1 MKKTW
6 KLVTIVLMIGLV
18 VGMIISNSTNAAGV
32 SLSTEH
38 GEVTKDDNIQVTISG
53 SGAKLSYING
63 LILNYDTNYLEYK
76 SCYSDEEKD
85 KALIVTD
92 HPDEKKL
99 NIQFNQNGDESK
111 MTSKIV
117 LNFIAKQATTKS
129 TVISPGRREENET
142 IIRVKADQNAKEEE
156 VNCNDIPEISI
167 NIKEKQEETLQ
178 PELSTDTVSLKVGDI
193 ADVTITNN
201 ANMDGY
207 TWSSDNANIATVEGT
222 TNGCK
227 ITGKSEGTTTVK
239 LSNETVTKKVN
250 VTVEPK
256 ETQQQLTINPTSAT
270 IAKNGTQKFELNK
283 QGNCTWSSD
292 NENVAKV
299 DSTGLVTGVGVGTAT
314 ITATITTTDGTE
326 TVSATI
332 TVTDNSQPDP
342 TPDPTPNPTPTP
354 DPTPDVPTGE
364 QIDVGKSTTITIG
377 NKSSISGNCTWKS
390 DNESVAI
397 VDNNGTITGVAKG
410 TANITVTT
418 PTGKSATIKVTVN
431 EVDNSDTSK
440 PVLTPASI
448 TVPEGYTFTITSDK
462 PVTWMIG
469 SEGVAKIVSSD
480 TTKATIQ
487 AVAKGQAMVIAT
499 STANQDAQATT
510 SIEVIEKQVEVVDN
524 SNNGGNANNGGTAN
538 NGGSQGNS
546 KTGGATTQNTSSS
559 ANEAVPATGENS
571 VETIAILVI
580 ATLFIAAIVFRKRSR
595 IK

>member
-18 VGMIISNSTNAAGV
+18 VGMIISNSTNANEAFSVITNPTSSEIKLGQEVLVTLKAKDGSSFYHIEGLGFKYDSSFFNWDPKYTKTNENGLTVNADSQQNDTVFIDYTSDTGINEITLGFISNGKAGKTQIQSV
-32 SLSTEH
+32 GDGDKNPIIS
-38 GEVTKDDNIQVTISG
+38 VTKGEPDSSVYDQQISIQITIVENTPSKEEPVLDSSDVTV
-53 SGAKLSYING
+53 K
-63 LILNYDTNYLEYK
+63 
-76 SCYSDEEKD
+76 
-85 KALIVTD
+85 V
-92 HPDEKKL
+92 
-99 NIQFNQNGDESK
+99 DESK
-111 MTSKIV
+111 
-117 LNFIAKQATTKS
+117 
-129 TVISPGRREENET
+129 E
-142 IIRVKADQNAKEEE
+142 VK
-156 VNCNDIPEISI
+156 
-167 NIKEKQEETLQ
+167 
-178 PELSTDTVSLKVGDI
+178 
-193 ADVTITNN
+193 ITNK
-201 ANMDGY
+201 ANIGEGY
-207 TWSSDNANIATVEGT
+207 KWSSDNANIATVEET
-222 TNGCK
+222 TDGCK

-239 LSNETVTKKVN
+239 LSNGTVTKTVN
-250 VTVEPK
+250 VTVESK
-256 ETQQQLTINPTSAT
+256 ETPQQLTINPTSAT

-283 QGNCTWSSD
+283 QGNYTWSSD

-299 DSTGLVTGVGVGTAT
+299 DSTGLVTGVGAGTAT
-314 ITATITTTDGTE
+314 ITATDGTE

-342 TPDPTPNPTPTP
+342 TPDPTP
-354 DPTPDVPTGE
+354 DVPTSE
-364 QIDVGKSTTITIG
+364 QINVGKSTTITIG

-390 DNESVAI
+390 DNESVAK

-431 EVDNSDTSK
+431 EVDNGDTSK

>member
-6 KLVTIVLMIGLV
+6 KLVTIVVMIGLV
-18 VGMIISNSTNAAGV
+18 VGMIISNNTNAAGV

-38 GEVTKDDNIQVTISG
+38 GEVTKNDNIQVTISG
-53 SGAKLSYING
+53 SGAELFYING
-63 LILNYDTNYLEYK
+63 LILNYDNNYLEYK
-76 SCYSDEEKD
+76 SCNSDKNSD
-85 KALIVTD
+85 LLIVTD
-92 HPDEKKL
+92 HSDEKFL
-99 NIQFNQNGDESK
+99 NIQFNQNKDESK
-111 MTSKIV
+111 MTSNIT
-117 LNFIAKQATTKS
+117 LNFYAKQATTKA
-129 TVISPGRREENET
+129 TEISPSGTENET
-142 IIRVKADQNAKEEE
+142 QIIVKANQNADEEN
-156 VNCNDIPEISI
+156 VKYSDISKISI
-167 NIKEKQEETLQ
+167 NIKEKQEETIE
-178 PELSTDTVSLKVGDI
+178 PELSTYTVSLKVGDI

-227 ITGKSEGTTTVK
+227 ITGKSEGTTTVRLNGPVPK
-239 LSNETVTKKVN
+239 TVN
-250 VTVEPK
+250 VTVESK
-256 ETQQQLTINPTSAT
+256 ETQQLLTINPTSAT
-270 IAKNGTQKFELNK
+270 INKNGTQKFELNK
-283 QGNCTWSSD
+283 QGNYTWSSD

-299 DSTGLVTGVGVGTAT
+299 DSTGLVTGVGAGTAK
-314 ITATITTTDGTE
+314 ITAANEKE
-326 TVSATI
+326 TVFATI
-332 TVTDNSQPDP
+332 EVTDNSQPDP
-342 TPDPTPNPTPTP
+342 TPDPKP
-354 DPTPDVPTGE
+354 DPTPLVPTGV
-364 QIDVGKSTTITIG
+364 QIDVGKSTTVAIE

-390 DNESVAI
+390 DNESVAK

-431 EVDNSDTSK
+431 EVDNGDTSK

-524 SNNGGNANNGGTAN
+524 SNNGGNANNSGTAN

-559 ANEAVPATGENS
+559 ANEAVPATGESS

>member
-18 VGMIISNSTNAAGV
+18 VGMIISNSTNANEAFSVITNTTEIKLGQEVLVTLKANDGSSFYHIEGLGFKYDSSFFNWDPKYTKTNENGLTVNADSQQNDTVFINYTSDTGINEITLGFISKGKAGETQIQSV
-32 SLSTEH
+32 GDGDKNPIISVTKGEPDSSVYDQQISIQITIVENTPSKEEPVLDSS
-38 GEVTKDDNIQVTISG
+38 EVTVKV
-53 SGAKLSYING
+53 
-63 LILNYDTNYLEYK
+63 
-76 SCYSDEEKD
+76 
-85 KALIVTD
+85 
-92 HPDEKKL
+92 
-99 NIQFNQNGDESK
+99 DESK
-111 MTSKIV
+111 
-117 LNFIAKQATTKS
+117 
-129 TVISPGRREENET
+129 E
-142 IIRVKADQNAKEEE
+142 VK
-156 VNCNDIPEISI
+156 
-167 NIKEKQEETLQ
+167 
-178 PELSTDTVSLKVGDI
+178 
-193 ADVTITNN
+193 ITNK
-201 ANMDGY
+201 ANIGEGY
-207 TWSSDNANIATVEGT
+207 TWSSDNANIATVEET
-222 TNGCK
+222 TDGCK

-239 LSNETVTKKVN
+239 LSNGTVTKTVN
-250 VTVEPK
+250 VTVESK
-256 ETQQQLTINPTSAT
+256 ETPQQLTINPTSAT

-283 QGNCTWSSD
+283 QGNYTWSSD

-299 DSTGLVTGVGVGTAT
+299 DSTGLVTGVGAGTAT
-314 ITATITTTDGTE
+314 ITATDGTE

-342 TPDPTPNPTPTP
+342 TPDPTPDPKP
-354 DPTPDVPTGE
+354 DPTPLVPTGV
-364 QIDVGKSTTITIG
+364 QIDVGKSTTVTIE

-390 DNESVAI
+390 DNESVAK

-431 EVDNSDTSK
+431 EVDNGDTSK

-487 AVAKGQAMVIAT
+487 AVAKGKAIVIAT
-499 STANQDAQATT
+499 STSNQDAQATT

-524 SNNGGNANNGGTAN
+524 TNNSGNVNNSGTAN

-559 ANEAVPATGENS
+559 ANEAVPATGESS

>member
-18 VGMIISNSTNAAGV
+18 VGMIISNSTNAKEAFSVITNTTEIKLGQEVLVTLKANDGSSFYHIEGLGFKYDSSFFNWDPKYTKTNENGLTVNADSQQNDTVFINYTSDTGINEITLGFISNGKAGETQIQSV
-32 SLSTEH
+32 GDGDKNPIIS
-38 GEVTKDDNIQVTISG
+38 VTKGEPDSSVYDQQISIQITIVENTPSKEEPVLDSSDVTV
-53 SGAKLSYING
+53 K
-63 LILNYDTNYLEYK
+63 
-76 SCYSDEEKD
+76 
-85 KALIVTD
+85 V
-92 HPDEKKL
+92 
-99 NIQFNQNGDESK
+99 DESK
-111 MTSKIV
+111 
-117 LNFIAKQATTKS
+117 
-129 TVISPGRREENET
+129 E
-142 IIRVKADQNAKEEE
+142 VK
-156 VNCNDIPEISI
+156 
-167 NIKEKQEETLQ
+167 
-178 PELSTDTVSLKVGDI
+178 
-193 ADVTITNN
+193 ITNK
-201 ANMDGY
+201 ANIGEGY
-207 TWSSDNANIATVEGT
+207 TWSSDNANIATVEET
-222 TNGCK
+222 TDGCK

-239 LSNETVTKKVN
+239 LSNGTVTKTVN
-250 VTVEPK
+250 VTVESK
-256 ETQQQLTINPTSAT
+256 ETQQKLTINPTSAT

-283 QGNCTWSSD
+283 QGNYTWSSD
-292 NENVAKV
+292 NELVAK
-299 DSTGLVTGVGVGTAT
+299 
-314 ITATITTTDGTE
+314 
-326 TVSATI
+326 
-332 TVTDNSQPDP
+332 
-342 TPDPTPNPTPTP
+342 
-354 DPTPDVPTGE
+354 
-364 QIDVGKSTTITIG
+364 
-377 NKSSISGNCTWKS
+377 
-390 DNESVAI
+390 

-431 EVDNSDTSK
+431 EVDNGDTSK

-524 SNNGGNANNGGTAN
+524 SNNGGNANNSGTAN

-559 ANEAVPATGENS
+559 ANEAVPATGESS

>member
-6 KLVTIVLMIGLV
+6 KLVTIVVMIGLV
-18 VGMIISNSTNAAGV
+18 VGMIISNNTNAAGV

-38 GEVTKDDNIQVTISG
+38 GEVTKNDNIQVTISG
-53 SGAKLSYING
+53 SGAELFYING
-63 LILNYDTNYLEYK
+63 LILNYDNNYLEYK
-76 SCYSDEEKD
+76 SCNSDKNSD
-85 KALIVTD
+85 LLIVTD
-92 HPDEKKL
+92 HSDEKFL
-99 NIQFNQNGDESK
+99 NIQFNQNKDESK
-111 MTSKIV
+111 MTSNIT
-117 LNFIAKQATTKS
+117 LNFYAKQATTKA
-129 TVISPGRREENET
+129 TEISPSGTENET
-142 IIRVKADQNAKEEE
+142 QIIVKANQNADEEN
-156 VNCNDIPEISI
+156 VKYSDISKISI
-167 NIKEKQEETLQ
+167 NIKEKQEETIE
-178 PELSTDTVSLKVGDI
+178 PELSTYTVSLKVGDI

-207 TWSSDNANIATVEGT
+207 TWSSDNANIATVEET
-222 TNGCK
+222 TDGCK
-227 ITGKSEGTTTVK
+227 ITGKSEGTTTVR
-239 LSNETVTKKVN
+239 LNGPVTKTVN
-250 VTVEPK
+250 VTVESK
-256 ETQQQLTINPTSAT
+256 ETQLTINPTSAT

-283 QGNCTWSSD
+283 QGNYTWSSD

-299 DSTGLVTGVGVGTAT
+299 DSTGLVTGVGAGTAT
-314 ITATITTTDGTE
+314 ITAAGEKE

-342 TPDPTPNPTPTP
+342 TPDPTPDQKPL
-354 DPTPDVPTGE
+354 VPTGV
-364 QIDVGKSTTITIG
+364 QIDVGKSTTVTIE

-390 DNESVAI
+390 DNESVAK

-431 EVDNSDTSK
+431 EVDNGDTSK

-524 SNNGGNANNGGTAN
+524 SNNGGNANNSGTAN

-559 ANEAVPATGENS
+559 ANEAVPATGESS

>member
-6 KLVTIVLMIGLV
+6 KLVTIVVMIGLV
-18 VGMIISNSTNAAGV
+18 VGMIISNNTNAAGV

-38 GEVTKDDNIQVTISG
+38 GEVTKNDNIQVTISG
-53 SGAKLSYING
+53 SGAELFYING
-63 LILNYDTNYLEYK
+63 LILNYDNNYLEYK
-76 SCYSDEEKD
+76 SCNSDKNRD
-85 KALIVTD
+85 LLIVTD
-92 HPDEKKL
+92 HSDEKFL
-99 NIQFNQNGDESK
+99 NIQFNQNKDESK
-111 MTSKIV
+111 MTSNIT
-117 LNFIAKQATTKS
+117 LNFYAKQATTKA
-129 TVISPGRREENET
+129 TEISPSGTENET
-142 IIRVKADQNAKEEE
+142 QIIVKANQNADEEN
-156 VNCNDIPEISI
+156 VKYSDISKISI
-167 NIKEKQEETLQ
+167 NIKEKQEETIE
-178 PELSTDTVSLKVGDI
+178 PELSTYTVSLKVGDS

-207 TWSSDNANIATVEGT
+207 TWSSDNANIATVEKT
-222 TNGCK
+222 TDGCK

-239 LSNETVTKKVN
+239 LSNGTVTKTVN
-250 VTVEPK
+250 VTVESK
-256 ETQQQLTINPTSAT
+256 ETPQQLTINPTSAT

-283 QGNCTWSSD
+283 QGNYTWSSD

-299 DSTGLVTGVGVGTAT
+299 DSTGLVTGVGAGTAT
-314 ITATITTTDGTE
+314 ITATDGTE

-342 TPDPTPNPTPTP
+342 TPDPTP
-354 DPTPDVPTGE
+354 DVPTSE
-364 QIDVGKSTTITIG
+364 QINVGKSTTVTIE

-390 DNESVAI
+390 DNESVAK

-431 EVDNSDTSK
+431 EVDNGDTSK

-524 SNNGGNANNGGTAN
+524 SNNGGNTNNGGTAN

>member
-18 VGMIISNSTNAAGV
+18 VGMIISNSTNANEAFSV
-32 SLSTEH
+32 ITNTTEIKL
-38 GEVTKDDNIQVTISG
+38 GQEVLVTLKANNGSSFYHIEGLGFKYDPSFFNWDTKYTKTNE
-53 SGAKLSYING
+53 NG
-63 LILNYDTNYLEYK
+63 LTVNADSQQNDTVFIDYTSDTGTNEITLGFISKGKAGETQIQSVGDGDKNPIISVTQGEPDSSVYDQQISIQITIVENTPSKEEPVLD
-76 SCYSDEEKD
+76 SSD
-85 KALIVTD
+85 VTV
-92 HPDEKKL
+92 KV
-99 NIQFNQNGDESK
+99 DESK
-111 MTSKIV
+111 
-117 LNFIAKQATTKS
+117 
-129 TVISPGRREENET
+129 E
-142 IIRVKADQNAKEEE
+142 VK
-156 VNCNDIPEISI
+156 
-167 NIKEKQEETLQ
+167 
-178 PELSTDTVSLKVGDI
+178 
-193 ADVTITNN
+193 ITNK
-201 ANMDGY
+201 ANIGEGY
-207 TWSSDNANIATVEGT
+207 KWSSDNANIATVEGT
-222 TNGCK
+222 TDGCK
-227 ITGKSEGTTTVK
+227 ITGKSEGTTTVR
-239 LSNETVTKKVN
+239 LSNETVTKTVN

-256 ETQQQLTINPTSAT
+256 ETPQQLTINPRSAT

-299 DSTGLVTGVGVGTAT
+299 DSTGLVTGVGAGTAT
-314 ITATITTTDGTE
+314 ITATITATDGTE

-342 TPDPTPNPTPTP
+342 TPDPTP
-354 DPTPDVPTGE
+354 DVPTSE
-364 QIDVGKSTTITIG
+364 QINVGKSTTITIG

-431 EVDNSDTSK
+431 EVDNGDTSK

-524 SNNGGNANNGGTAN
+524 SNNGGNTNNGGTAN

>member
-6 KLVTIVLMIGLV
+6 KLVTIVVMIGLV
-18 VGMIISNSTNAAGV
+18 VGMIISNNTNAAGV
-32 SLSTEH
+32 SLSTAQT
-38 GEVTKDDNIQVTISG
+38 EVTKDDNIQVTISG
-53 SGAKLSYING
+53 SGAKLFLING
-63 LILNYDTNYLEYK
+63 LILNYDNNYLEYK
-76 SCYSDEEKD
+76 SCNSDKNSD
-85 KALIVTD
+85 LLIVTD
-92 HPDEKKL
+92 HSDEKFL
-99 NIQFNQNGDESK
+99 NIQFNQNKDESK
-111 MTSKIV
+111 MTSNIT
-117 LNFIAKQATTKS
+117 LNFYAKQATTKA
-129 TVISPGRREENET
+129 TEISPSGTENET
-142 IIRVKADQNAKEEE
+142 QIIVKANQNADEEN
-156 VNCNDIPEISI
+156 VKYSDISKISI
-167 NIKEKQEETLQ
+167 NIKEKQEETIE
-178 PELSTDTVSLKVGDI
+178 PELSTYTVGLKVGAS

-207 TWSSDNANIATVEGT
+207 TWSCTDQNVATITVDEAT
-222 TNGCK
+222 KTCK
-227 ITGKSEGTTTVK
+227 ITGIKAGETTVI
-239 LSNETVTKKVN
+239 LSNETVNVKK
-250 VTVEPK
+250 
-256 ETQQQLTINPTSAT
+256 
-270 IAKNGTQKFELNK
+270 
-283 QGNCTWSSD
+283 
-292 NENVAKV
+292 
-299 DSTGLVTGVGVGTAT
+299 
-314 ITATITTTDGTE
+314 
-326 TVSATI
+326 TVSVK
-332 TVTDNSQPDP
+332 VTDNSQPDP
-342 TPDPTPNPTPTP
+342 TPDPTPDQKPL
-354 DPTPDVPTGE
+354 VPTGV
-364 QIDVGKSTTITIG
+364 QIDVGKSTTVTIE

-390 DNESVAI
+390 DNESVAK

-431 EVDNSDTSK
+431 EVDNGDTSK

-524 SNNGGNANNGGTAN
+524 SNNGGNANNSGTAN

-559 ANEAVPATGENS
+559 ANEAVPATGESS

>member
-18 VGMIISNSTNAAGV
+18 VGMIISNSTNANEAFSV
-32 SLSTEH
+32 ITNTTEIKL
-38 GEVTKDDNIQVTISG
+38 GQEVLVTLKANNGSSFYHIEGLGFKYDSSFFNWDPKYTKTNE
-53 SGAKLSYING
+53 NG
-63 LILNYDTNYLEYK
+63 LTVNADSQQNDTVFIDYTSDTGINEITLGFISNGKAGETQIQSVGDGDKNPIISVTQGEPDSSVYDQQISIQITIVENTPSKEEPVLD
-76 SCYSDEEKD
+76 SSD
-85 KALIVTD
+85 VTV
-92 HPDEKKL
+92 KV
-99 NIQFNQNGDESK
+99 DESK
-111 MTSKIV
+111 
-117 LNFIAKQATTKS
+117 
-129 TVISPGRREENET
+129 E
-142 IIRVKADQNAKEEE
+142 VK
-156 VNCNDIPEISI
+156 
-167 NIKEKQEETLQ
+167 
-178 PELSTDTVSLKVGDI
+178 
-193 ADVTITNN
+193 ITNK
-201 ANMDGY
+201 ANIEEGY
-207 TWSSDNANIATVEGT
+207 TWSSDNANIATVEET
-222 TNGCK
+222 TDGCK

-239 LSNETVTKKVN
+239 LSNGTVTKTVN
-250 VTVEPK
+250 VTVESK
-256 ETQQQLTINPTSAT
+256 ETPQQLTINPTSAT

-283 QGNCTWSSD
+283 QGNYTWSSD

-299 DSTGLVTGVGVGTAT
+299 DSTGLVTGVGAGTAT
-314 ITATITTTDGTE
+314 ITATDGTE

-332 TVTDNSQPDP
+332 TVTDYSKPDP
-342 TPDPTPNPTPTP
+342 TPDPTPV
-354 DPTPDVPTGE
+354 VPTSV
-364 QIDVGKSTTITIG
+364 QIDVGKSTTVTIE

-390 DNESVAI
+390 DNESVAK

-440 PVLTPASI
+440 PILTPASI

-524 SNNGGNANNGGTAN
+524 SNNGGNANNSGTAN

-559 ANEAVPATGENS
+559 ANEAVPATGESS

>member
-18 VGMIISNSTNAAGV
+18 VGMIISNSTNANEAFSV
-32 SLSTEH
+32 ITNTTEIKL
-38 GEVTKDDNIQVTISG
+38 GQEVLVTLKANNGSSFYHIEGLGFKYDSSFFNWDPKYTKTNE
-53 SGAKLSYING
+53 NG
-63 LILNYDTNYLEYK
+63 LTVNADSQQNDTVFIDYTSDTGINEITLGFISNGKAGETQIQSVGDGDKNPIISVTQGEPDSSVYDQQISIQIT
-76 SCYSDEEKD
+76 
-85 KALIVTD
+85 IV
-92 HPDEKKL
+92 
-99 NIQFNQNGDESK
+99 
-111 MTSKIV
+111 
-117 LNFIAKQATTKS
+117 
-129 TVISPGRREENET
+129 ENT
-142 IIRVKADQNAKEEE
+142 PSKEEP
-156 VNCNDIPEISI
+156 VLDS
-167 NIKEKQEETLQ
+167 
-178 PELSTDTVSLKVGDI
+178 S
-193 ADVTITNN
+193 DVTVKVDDSKEVKITNK
-201 ANMDGY
+201 ANIGEGY
-207 TWSSDNANIATVEGT
+207 TWSSDNANIATVEET
-222 TNGCK
+222 TDGCK

-239 LSNETVTKKVN
+239 LSNGTVTKTVN
-250 VTVEPK
+250 VTVESK
-256 ETQQQLTINPTSAT
+256 ETPQQLTINPTSAT

-283 QGNCTWSSD
+283 QGNYTWSSD

-299 DSTGLVTGVGVGTAT
+299 DSTGLVTGVGAGTAT
-314 ITATITTTDGTE
+314 ITATDGTE

-342 TPDPTPNPTPTP
+342 TPDPTPV
-354 DPTPDVPTGE
+354 VPTSV
-364 QIDVGKSTTITIG
+364 QIDVGKSTTVTIE

-390 DNESVAI
+390 DNESVAK

-546 KTGGATTQNTSSS
+546 RTGGATTQNTSSS
-559 ANEAVPATGENS
+559 ANEAVPATGESS

>member
-18 VGMIISNSTNAAGV
+18 VGMIISNSTNANEAFSVITNTTEIKLGQEVLVTLKANDGSSFYHIEGLGFKYDSSFFNWDPKYTKTNENGLTVNADSQQNDTVFINYTSDTGINEITLGFISKGKAGETQIQSV
-32 SLSTEH
+32 GDGDKNPIISVTKGEPDSSVYDQQISIQITIVENTPSKEEPVLDSS
-38 GEVTKDDNIQVTISG
+38 EVTVKV
-53 SGAKLSYING
+53 
-63 LILNYDTNYLEYK
+63 
-76 SCYSDEEKD
+76 
-85 KALIVTD
+85 
-92 HPDEKKL
+92 
-99 NIQFNQNGDESK
+99 DESK
-111 MTSKIV
+111 
-117 LNFIAKQATTKS
+117 
-129 TVISPGRREENET
+129 E
-142 IIRVKADQNAKEEE
+142 VK
-156 VNCNDIPEISI
+156 
-167 NIKEKQEETLQ
+167 
-178 PELSTDTVSLKVGDI
+178 
-193 ADVTITNN
+193 ITNK
-201 ANMDGY
+201 ANIGEGY
-207 TWSSDNANIATVEGT
+207 TWSSDNANIATVEET
-222 TNGCK
+222 TDGCK

-239 LSNETVTKKVN
+239 LSNGTVTKTVN
-250 VTVEPK
+250 VTVESK
-256 ETQQQLTINPTSAT
+256 ETPQQLTINPTSAT

-283 QGNCTWSSD
+283 QGNYTWSSD

-299 DSTGLVTGVGVGTAT
+299 DSTGLVTGVGAGTAT
-314 ITATITTTDGTE
+314 ITATDGTE

-342 TPDPTPNPTPTP
+342 TPDPKP
-354 DPTPDVPTGE
+354 DPTPLVPTGV
-364 QIDVGKSTTITIG
+364 QIDVGKSTTVTIE

-390 DNESVAI
+390 DNESVAK

-431 EVDNSDTSK
+431 EVDNGDTSK

-487 AVAKGQAMVIAT
+487 AVAKGKAIVIAT
-499 STANQDAQATT
+499 STSNQDAQATT

-524 SNNGGNANNGGTAN
+524 TNNSGNVNNSGTAN

-559 ANEAVPATGENS
+559 ANEAVPATGESS

-580 ATLFIAAIVFRKRSR
+580 VTLFIAAIVFRKRSR

>member
-18 VGMIISNSTNAAGV
+18 VGMIISNSTNANEAFSVITNTTEIKLGQEVLVTLKAKDGSSFYHIEGLGFKYDSSFFNWDTKYTKTNENGLTVNADSQQNDTVFINYTSDTGINEITLGFISKGKAGETQIQSV
-32 SLSTEH
+32 GDGDKNPIIS
-38 GEVTKDDNIQVTISG
+38 VTKGEPDSSVYDQQISIQITIVENTPSKEEPVLDSSDVTV
-53 SGAKLSYING
+53 K
-63 LILNYDTNYLEYK
+63 
-76 SCYSDEEKD
+76 
-85 KALIVTD
+85 V
-92 HPDEKKL
+92 
-99 NIQFNQNGDESK
+99 DESK
-111 MTSKIV
+111 
-117 LNFIAKQATTKS
+117 
-129 TVISPGRREENET
+129 E
-142 IIRVKADQNAKEEE
+142 VK
-156 VNCNDIPEISI
+156 
-167 NIKEKQEETLQ
+167 
-178 PELSTDTVSLKVGDI
+178 
-193 ADVTITNN
+193 ITNK
-201 ANMDGY
+201 ANIGEGY
-207 TWSSDNANIATVEGT
+207 KWSSDNANIATVEET
-222 TNGCK
+222 TDGCK

-239 LSNETVTKKVN
+239 LNGPVTKTVN
-250 VTVEPK
+250 VTVESK
-256 ETQQQLTINPTSAT
+256 ETPQQLTINPTSAT
-270 IAKNGTQKFELNK
+270 INKNGTQKFELNK
-283 QGNCTWSSD
+283 QGNYTWSSD

-299 DSTGLVTGVGVGTAT
+299 DSTGLVTGVGAGTAT
-314 ITATITTTDGTE
+314 ITAAGEKE

-342 TPDPTPNPTPTP
+342 TPDPTPDPKP
-354 DPTPDVPTGE
+354 DPTPLVSTGV
-364 QIDVGKSTTITIG
+364 QIYVGKSTTVTIE
-377 NKSSISGNCTWKS
+377 NKSSISGNCTWES
-390 DNESVAI
+390 DNESVAK

-431 EVDNSDTSK
+431 EVDNGDTSK

-480 TTKATIQ
+480 TTKVTIQ

-524 SNNGGNANNGGTAN
+524 SNNDGNANNSGTAN

-559 ANEAVPATGENS
+559 ANEAVPATGESS

>member
-18 VGMIISNSTNAAGV
+18 VGMIISNSTNANEAFSVITNPTSSEIKLGQEVLVTLKAKDGSSFYHIEGLGFKYDSSFFNWDPKYTKTNENGLTVNADSQQNDTVFIDYTSDTGINEITLGFISNGKAGKTQIQSV
-32 SLSTEH
+32 GDGDKNPIIS
-38 GEVTKDDNIQVTISG
+38 VTKGEPDSSVYDQQISIQITIVENTPSKEEPVLDSSDVTV
-53 SGAKLSYING
+53 K
-63 LILNYDTNYLEYK
+63 
-76 SCYSDEEKD
+76 
-85 KALIVTD
+85 V
-92 HPDEKKL
+92 
-99 NIQFNQNGDESK
+99 DESK
-111 MTSKIV
+111 
-117 LNFIAKQATTKS
+117 
-129 TVISPGRREENET
+129 E
-142 IIRVKADQNAKEEE
+142 VK
-156 VNCNDIPEISI
+156 
-167 NIKEKQEETLQ
+167 
-178 PELSTDTVSLKVGDI
+178 
-193 ADVTITNN
+193 ITNK
-201 ANMDGY
+201 ANIGEGY
-207 TWSSDNANIATVEGT
+207 KWSSDNANIATVEET
-222 TNGCK
+222 TDGCK

-239 LSNETVTKKVN
+239 LSNGTVTKTVN
-250 VTVEPK
+250 VTVESK
-256 ETQQQLTINPTSAT
+256 GTSQQLTINPTSAT

-283 QGNCTWSSD
+283 QRNYTWSSD

-314 ITATITTTDGTE
+314 ITATNETE

-342 TPDPTPNPTPTP
+342 TPDPTPDPKP
-354 DPTPDVPTGE
+354 DPTPLVSTGV
-364 QIDVGKSTTITIG
+364 QIYVGKSTTVTIE

-390 DNESVAI
+390 DNESVAK

-431 EVDNSDTSK
+431 EVDNGDTSK

-524 SNNGGNANNGGTAN
+524 SNNGGNANNSGTAN

-559 ANEAVPATGENS
+559 ANEAVPATGESS

>member
-18 VGMIISNSTNAAGV
+18 VGMIISNSTNATGV
-32 SLSTEH
+32 SLSTAQT
-38 GEVTKDDNIQVTISG
+38 EVTKDDNIQVTISG

-63 LILNYDTNYLEYK
+63 LILKYDTNYLEYK

-129 TVISPGRREENET
+129 TVISPGKREENET

-227 ITGKSEGTTTVK
+227 ITGKSEGTTTVR
-239 LSNETVTKKVN
+239 LNGPVTKTVN
-250 VTVEPK
+250 VTVESK
-256 ETQQQLTINPTSAT
+256 ETPQQLTINPTSAT
-270 IAKNGTQKFELNK
+270 INKNGTQKFELNK
-283 QGNCTWSSD
+283 QGNYTWSSD

-314 ITATITTTDGTE
+314 IKATDETE

-342 TPDPTPNPTPTP
+342 TPDPTPDPKP
-354 DPTPDVPTGE
+354 DPTPLVSTGV
-364 QIDVGKSTTITIG
+364 QIYVGKSTTVTIE

-390 DNESVAI
+390 DNESVAK

-410 TANITVTT
+410 TANIIVTT

-431 EVDNSDTSK
+431 EVDNGDTSK

-524 SNNGGNANNGGTAN
+524 SNNGGNANNSGTAN

-559 ANEAVPATGENS
+559 ANEAVPATGESS

>member
-6 KLVTIVLMIGLV
+6 KLVTIVVMIGLV
-18 VGMIISNSTNAAGV
+18 VGMIISNSTNANEAFSVITNPTTSEIKLGQEVVVTLKANNGSSFYHIEGLGFKYDPSFLDWDSEYTKTDVDGLTINADSQQNGTVFINYTSDTGIKEINLGFKAIKAGV
-32 SLSTEH
+32 TQINSVGDGDKNPIIS
-38 GEVTKDDNIQVTISG
+38 VTKGEPDSSVYDQQISIQITI
-53 SGAKLSYING
+53 
-63 LILNYDTNYLEYK
+63 
-76 SCYSDEEKD
+76 
-85 KALIVTD
+85 V
-92 HPDEKKL
+92 
-99 NIQFNQNGDESK
+99 
-111 MTSKIV
+111 
-117 LNFIAKQATTKS
+117 
-129 TVISPGRREENET
+129 ENT
-142 IIRVKADQNAKEEE
+142 PSKEEP
-156 VNCNDIPEISI
+156 VLDS
-167 NIKEKQEETLQ
+167 
-178 PELSTDTVSLKVGDI
+178 S
-193 ADVTITNN
+193 DVTVKVDEGKEVKITNK
-201 ANMDGY
+201 ANIGEGY
-207 TWSSDNANIATVEGT
+207 TWSSDNANIATVEET
-222 TNGCK
+222 TDGCK

-239 LSNETVTKKVN
+239 LSNGTVTKTVN
-250 VTVEPK
+250 VTVESK
-256 ETQQQLTINPTSAT
+256 ETQQKLTINPTSAT

-283 QGNCTWSSD
+283 QGNYTWSSD

-314 ITATITTTDGTE
+314 ITAANEKE
-326 TVSATI
+326 TVFATI
-332 TVTDNSQPDP
+332 EVTDNSQPDP
-342 TPDPTPNPTPTP
+342 TPDPTPDPKPDQTPL
-354 DPTPDVPTGE
+354 VPTGV
-364 QIDVGKSTTITIG
+364 QIDVGKSTTVAIE

-390 DNESVAI
+390 DNELVAK

-431 EVDNSDTSK
+431 EVDNGDTSK

-524 SNNGGNANNGGTAN
+524 SNNGGNANNSGTAN

-559 ANEAVPATGENS
+559 ANEAVPATGESS

>member
-6 KLVTIVLMIGLV
+6 KLVTIVVMIGLV
-18 VGMIISNSTNAAGV
+18 VGMIISNSTNANEAFSVITNPTTSEIKLGQEVVVTLKANNGSSFYHIEGLGFKYDPSFLDWDSEYTKTDVDGLTINADSQQNGTVFINYTSDTGIKEINLGFKAIKAGV
-32 SLSTEH
+32 TQINSVGDGDKNPIIS
-38 GEVTKDDNIQVTISG
+38 VTKGEPDSSVYDQQISIQITI
-53 SGAKLSYING
+53 
-63 LILNYDTNYLEYK
+63 
-76 SCYSDEEKD
+76 
-85 KALIVTD
+85 V
-92 HPDEKKL
+92 
-99 NIQFNQNGDESK
+99 
-111 MTSKIV
+111 
-117 LNFIAKQATTKS
+117 
-129 TVISPGRREENET
+129 ENT
-142 IIRVKADQNAKEEE
+142 PSKEEP
-156 VNCNDIPEISI
+156 VLDS
-167 NIKEKQEETLQ
+167 
-178 PELSTDTVSLKVGDI
+178 S
-193 ADVTITNN
+193 DVTVKVDEGKEVKITNK
-201 ANMDGY
+201 ANIGEGY
-207 TWSSDNANIATVEGT
+207 KWSSDNANIATVEET
-222 TNGCK
+222 TDGCK
-227 ITGKSEGTTTVK
+227 ITGKSEGTTTVRLNGPVPK
-239 LSNETVTKKVN
+239 TVN
-250 VTVEPK
+250 VTVESK
-256 ETQQQLTINPTSAT
+256 ETPQQLTINPTSAT

-283 QGNCTWSSD
+283 QGNYTWSSD

-299 DSTGLVTGVGVGTAT
+299 DSTGLVTGVGAGTAK
-314 ITATITTTDGTE
+314 ITAANEKE
-326 TVSATI
+326 TVFATI
-332 TVTDNSQPDP
+332 EVTDNSQPDP
-342 TPDPTPNPTPTP
+342 TPDPKP
-354 DPTPDVPTGE
+354 DPTPLVSTGV
-364 QIDVGKSTTITIG
+364 QIYVGKSTTVTIE

-390 DNESVAI
+390 DNESVAK

-431 EVDNSDTSK
+431 EVDNGDTSK

-524 SNNGGNANNGGTAN
+524 SNNGGNANNSGTAN

-559 ANEAVPATGENS
+559 ANEAVPATGESS

>member
-18 VGMIISNSTNAAGV
+18 VGMIISNSTNAKEAFSVITNTTEIKLGQEVLVTLKANDGSSFYHIEGLGFKYDSSFFNWDPKYTKTNENGLTVNADSQQNDTVFINYTSDTGINEITLGFISNGKAGETQIQSV
-32 SLSTEH
+32 GDGDKNPIIS
-38 GEVTKDDNIQVTISG
+38 VTKGEPDSSVYDQQISIQITIVENTPSKEEPVLDSSDVTV
-53 SGAKLSYING
+53 K
-63 LILNYDTNYLEYK
+63 
-76 SCYSDEEKD
+76 
-85 KALIVTD
+85 V
-92 HPDEKKL
+92 
-99 NIQFNQNGDESK
+99 DESK
-111 MTSKIV
+111 
-117 LNFIAKQATTKS
+117 
-129 TVISPGRREENET
+129 E
-142 IIRVKADQNAKEEE
+142 VK
-156 VNCNDIPEISI
+156 
-167 NIKEKQEETLQ
+167 
-178 PELSTDTVSLKVGDI
+178 
-193 ADVTITNN
+193 ITNK
-201 ANMDGY
+201 ANIGEGY
-207 TWSSDNANIATVEGT
+207 KWSSDNANIATVEET
-222 TNGCK
+222 TDGCK
-227 ITGKSEGTTTVK
+227 ITGKSEGTTTVRLNGPVPK
-239 LSNETVTKKVN
+239 TVN
-250 VTVEPK
+250 VTVESK
-256 ETQQQLTINPTSAT
+256 ETPQQLTINPTSAT

-283 QGNCTWSSD
+283 QGNYTWSSD

-299 DSTGLVTGVGVGTAT
+299 DSTGLVTGVGAGTAT
-314 ITATITTTDGTE
+314 ITATDGTE

-332 TVTDNSQPDP
+332 TVTDNSQPDL
-342 TPDPTPNPTPTP
+342 TPDPTP
-354 DPTPDVPTGE
+354 DPTPDVPTSE
-364 QIDVGKSTTITIG
+364 QINVGKSTTITIG

-390 DNESVAI
+390 DNESVAK

-431 EVDNSDTSK
+431 EVDNGDTSK

>member
-6 KLVTIVLMIGLV
+6 KLVTIVVMIGLV
-18 VGMIISNSTNAAGV
+18 VGMIISNSTNANEPFSVITNTTEIKLGQEVLVTLKANDGSSFYHIEGLGFKYDSNFFNWDPKYTKTNENGLTVNADSQQNDTVFINYTSDTGINEITLGFISNGKAGETQIQSV
-32 SLSTEH
+32 GDGDKNPIIS
-38 GEVTKDDNIQVTISG
+38 VTKGEPDSSVYDQQISIQITIVENTPSKEEPVLDSSDVTV
-53 SGAKLSYING
+53 K
-63 LILNYDTNYLEYK
+63 
-76 SCYSDEEKD
+76 
-85 KALIVTD
+85 V
-92 HPDEKKL
+92 
-99 NIQFNQNGDESK
+99 DESK
-111 MTSKIV
+111 
-117 LNFIAKQATTKS
+117 
-129 TVISPGRREENET
+129 E
-142 IIRVKADQNAKEEE
+142 VK
-156 VNCNDIPEISI
+156 
-167 NIKEKQEETLQ
+167 
-178 PELSTDTVSLKVGDI
+178 
-193 ADVTITNN
+193 ITNK
-201 ANMDGY
+201 ANIGEGY
-207 TWSSDNANIATVEGT
+207 KWSSDNANIATVEET
-222 TNGCK
+222 TDGCK

-239 LSNETVTKKVN
+239 LNGPVTKTVN
-250 VTVEPK
+250 VTVESK
-256 ETQQQLTINPTSAT
+256 ETQQKLTINPTSAT

-283 QGNCTWSSD
+283 QGNYTWSSD

-299 DSTGLVTGVGVGTAT
+299 DSTGLVTGVGAGTAT
-314 ITATITTTDGTE
+314 ITAAGEKE

-342 TPDPTPNPTPTP
+342 TPDPTPV
-354 DPTPDVPTGE
+354 VPTSV
-364 QIDVGKSTTITIG
+364 QIDVGKSTTVTIE

-390 DNESVAI
+390 DNESVAK

-431 EVDNSDTSK
+431 EVDNGDTSK

-524 SNNGGNANNGGTAN
+524 SNNGGNANNSGTAN

-559 ANEAVPATGENS
+559 ANEAVPATGESS

>member
-32 SLSTEH
+32 SLSTAQT
-38 GEVTKDDNIQVTISG
+38 EVTKDDNIQVTISG
-53 SGAKLSYING
+53 SGAELFYING
-63 LILNYDTNYLEYK
+63 LILNYDNNYLEYK
-76 SCYSDEEKD
+76 SCNSDKNSD
-85 KALIVTD
+85 LLIVTD
-92 HPDEKKL
+92 HSDEKFL
-99 NIQFNQNGDESK
+99 NIQFNQNKDESK
-111 MTSKIV
+111 MTSNIT
-117 LNFIAKQATTKS
+117 LNFYAKQATTKA
-129 TVISPGRREENET
+129 TEISPSGTENET
-142 IIRVKADQNAKEEE
+142 QIIVKANQNADEEN
-156 VNCNDIPEISI
+156 VKYSDISKISI
-167 NIKEKQEETLQ
+167 NIKEKQEETIE
-178 PELSTDTVSLKVGDI
+178 PELSTYTVSLKVGDS

-207 TWSSDNANIATVEGT
+207 TWSSDNANIATVEKT
-222 TNGCK
+222 TDGCK

-332 TVTDNSQPDP
+332 TVTDNSQPD
-342 TPDPTPNPTPTP
+342 PTP

>member
-18 VGMIISNSTNAAGV
+18 VGMIISNSTNAKEAFSVITNTTEIKLGQEVLVTLKANDGSSFYHIEGLGFKYDSSFFNWDPKYTKTNENGLTVNADSQQNDTVFINYTSDTGINEITLGFISNGKAGETQIQSV
-32 SLSTEH
+32 GDGDKNPIIS
-38 GEVTKDDNIQVTISG
+38 VTKGEPDSSVYDQQISIQITIVENTPSKEEPVLDSSDVTV
-53 SGAKLSYING
+53 K
-63 LILNYDTNYLEYK
+63 
-76 SCYSDEEKD
+76 
-85 KALIVTD
+85 V
-92 HPDEKKL
+92 
-99 NIQFNQNGDESK
+99 DESK
-111 MTSKIV
+111 
-117 LNFIAKQATTKS
+117 
-129 TVISPGRREENET
+129 E
-142 IIRVKADQNAKEEE
+142 VK
-156 VNCNDIPEISI
+156 
-167 NIKEKQEETLQ
+167 
-178 PELSTDTVSLKVGDI
+178 
-193 ADVTITNN
+193 ITNK
-201 ANMDGY
+201 ANIGEGY
-207 TWSSDNANIATVEGT
+207 KWSSDNANIATVEET
-222 TNGCK
+222 TDGCK
-227 ITGKSEGTTTVK
+227 ITGKSEGTTTVRLNGPVPK
-239 LSNETVTKKVN
+239 TVN
-250 VTVEPK
+250 VTVESK
-256 ETQQQLTINPTSAT
+256 ETPQQLTINPTSAT

-283 QGNCTWSSD
+283 QGNYTWSSD

-299 DSTGLVTGVGVGTAT
+299 DSTGLVTGVGAGTAT
-314 ITATITTTDGTE
+314 ITATDGTE

-342 TPDPTPNPTPTP
+342 TPDPTP
-354 DPTPDVPTGE
+354 DVPTSE
-364 QIDVGKSTTITIG
+364 QINVGKSTTITIG

-390 DNESVAI
+390 DNESVAK

-431 EVDNSDTSK
+431 EVDNGDTSK

>member
-6 KLVTIVLMIGLV
+6 KLVTIVVMIGLV
-18 VGMIISNSTNAAGV
+18 VGMIISNNTNAAGV

-38 GEVTKDDNIQVTISG
+38 GEVTKNDNIQVTISG
-53 SGAKLSYING
+53 SGAELFYING
-63 LILNYDTNYLEYK
+63 LILNYDNNYLEYK
-76 SCYSDEEKD
+76 SCNSDKNSD
-85 KALIVTD
+85 LLIVTD
-92 HPDEKKL
+92 HSDEKFL
-99 NIQFNQNGDESK
+99 NIQFNQNKDESK
-111 MTSKIV
+111 MTSNIT
-117 LNFIAKQATTKS
+117 LNFYAKQATTKA
-129 TVISPGRREENET
+129 TEISPSGTENET
-142 IIRVKADQNAKEEE
+142 QIIVKANQNADEEN
-156 VNCNDIPEISI
+156 VKYSDISKISI
-167 NIKEKQEETLQ
+167 NIKEKQEETIE
-178 PELSTDTVSLKVGDI
+178 PELSTYTVSLKVGDI

-227 ITGKSEGTTTVK
+227 ITGKSEGTTTVR
-239 LSNETVTKKVN
+239 LNGPVPKKVN
-250 VTVEPK
+250 VTVESK
-256 ETQQQLTINPTSAT
+256 ETQQKLTINPTSAT

-283 QGNCTWSSD
+283 QGNYTWSSD

-314 ITATITTTDGTE
+314 ITAANEKE
-326 TVSATI
+326 TVFATI
-332 TVTDNSQPDP
+332 EVTDNSQPDP
-342 TPDPTPNPTPTP
+342 TPDPTPDPKPDQTPL
-354 DPTPDVPTGE
+354 VPTGV
-364 QIDVGKSTTITIG
+364 QIDVGKSTTVAIE

-390 DNESVAI
+390 DNESVAK

-431 EVDNSDTSK
+431 EVDNGDTSK

-524 SNNGGNANNGGTAN
+524 SNNGGNANNSGTAN

-559 ANEAVPATGENS
+559 ANEAVPATGESS